1 MTITPNAEV
10 NDLVA
15 NIQTRLRE
23 LLGETLVGIYI
34 FGSLASESF
43 DPGVSDVDLL
53 VVTATALVEADYAK
67 LQQMHAVLVSR
78 FKQWDNRI
86 EVAYLS
92 RDALKTFREKTSE
105 IGIVSPGEPFHR
117 VAAGSDWLMNW
128 YDVRENAI
136 IVSGPDPKTLIG
148 PISHFELNACIRDY
162 TKHFPE
168 RLRHNLRR
176 GSDAYAVLTMCRS
189 LYTKLMGAPTT
200 KKRAAHWATSK
211 YPQWQHLI
219 ANAQKWRLA
228 ADNEATNSPEV
239 HAQVEGFV
247 SFTIRTLSGE
257 LSEEGAAQ
265 E

>member
-10 NDLVA
+10 NHLVA
-15 NIQTRLRE
+15 EIQTSLRE

-53 VVTATALVEADYAK
+53 VVTSTHLIEADYAK
-67 LQQMHAVLVSR
+67 LQQMHAVLVSK
-78 FKQWDNRI
+78 FKQWDDRI

-92 RDALKTFREKTSE
+92 RDALKTFREKTST

-117 VAAGSDWLMNW
+117 VAAGSEWLMNW

-136 IVSGPDPKTLIG
+136 IVSGPDPKTLID
-148 PISHFELNACIRDY
+148 PISHSELNACIHEY
-162 TKHFPE
+162 TKLFPE

-189 LYTKLMGAPTT
+189 LYTKLMGTPTT
-200 KKRAAHWATSK
+200 KKRAAQWATSQ
-211 YPQWQHLI
+211 YPQWRHLFTD
-219 ANAQKWRLA
+219 AQKWRLA

-239 HAQVEGFV
+239 HAQVEAFV
-247 SFTIRTLSGE
+247 SFTIRILSGE
-257 LSEEGAAQ
+257 LSEDGAAR